1 MDELTVKPDIE
12 MSDDMIVTS
21 VDISDLVTE
30 DDTPVDNILSEKQM
44 RLLTESLYASWP
56 GPGDGRTFV
65 AMANVGLFYMVHT
78 PAIVPDVLVAVD
90 VQMPDDLDQKENR
103 SYFVWQFG
111 KPPDVVIEIV
121 SNNKGEELGNKL
133 LDYAR
138 IGVGCYVVFDP
149 YHYLGEQT
157 LRIFS
162 RVANDFTETQEPW
175 LRGVKLGLTLWD
187 GEYEG
192 MRLTWLRWQ
201 DQQGGLIPTGAEAK
215 AAALQRAE
223 AERQRAE
230 GERQRA
236 EEERQR
242 AEGEHRRAERLAA
255 RLRELGI
262 DPDA

>member
-1 MDELTVKPDIE
+1 MDELTVKPGIE
-12 MSDDMIVTS
+12 MSDDRIVTS

-44 RLLTESLYASWP
+44 RLLTESLYASWL

-65 AMANVGLFYMVHT
+65 AMANVGLFFMVHT

-90 VQMPDDLDQKENR
+90 VRMPDDLDQKQNR

-121 SNNKGEELGNKL
+121 SNTQGEELGNKL

-162 RVANDFTETQEPW
+162 RLANGLAETQDSW
-175 LRGVKLGLTLWD
+175 LRGLGLGLTLWD

-192 MRLTWLRWQ
+192 VRLTWLRWQ
-201 DQQGGLIPTGAEAK
+201 DRQGVLIPTGAEAS
-215 AAALQRAE
+215 AAAHQYAEQELQRAE
-223 AERQRAE
+223 EA
-230 GERQRA
+230 
-236 EEERQR
+236 
-242 AEGEHRRAERLAA
+242 HVRAERLAA